1 MKANNI
7 TNEEKEKATKNAR
20 KDMLMD
26 LGPYIIIIVF
36 VVLIR
41 TFIATPVRV
50 NGTSMDPTLKN
61 GDTMVLYKLTKSIR
75 GIKRGDIVVIET
87 ENGKLIKRV
96 IGLPGETITYKIEE
110 KDDNLVNTLYVDG
123 KKVKEEY
130 ISDEN
135 LDKTCISP
143 ISINEDGVWPLCKTE
158 VKIPEGEY
166 YVLGDN
172 RGNSKD
178 SRMIGTV
185 SEDEILGTTELVIFP
200 FNRFGIKD

>member
-1 MKANNI
+1 MKTNNV
-7 TNEEKEKATKNAR
+7 TNEEKEIATKNAR

-61 GDTMVLYKLTKSIR
+61 GDTMVLYKLTKKVR

-96 IGLPGETITYKIEE
+96 IGLPGETITFKIEQ
-110 KDDNLVNTLYVDG
+110 KDDKVANILYVNG
-123 KKVKEEY
+123 KKVKEKY
-130 ISDEN
+130 IEEEN
-135 LDKTCISP
+135 RDKTCSSP
-143 ISINEDGVWPLCKTE
+143 VSMNEDGIWPLCKTE
-158 VKIPEGEY
+158 IKVPEGEY

-185 SEDEILGTTELVIFP
+185 TEEEILGTTELVLFP
-200 FNRFGIKD
+200 FSRFGIKD